1 MKRLLGVLGIV
12 LCVSAARGAEVS
24 ELVKQLQSE
33 DNDARRMAA
42 KALGE
47 GGAESR
53 AAVPALIKALR
64 DHDTFV
70 RRFSAQALGD
80 IGPEAHSAVSSLA
93 LALDDPKKE
102 VRSAAAY
109 ALSKL
114 GPSGVET
121 LIRLVRDD
129 SKDTD
134 ARHRAIDALSNLGRA
149 GHVAVPALTEVLKE
163 KAAKGKGKKKV
174 APDDLRVSAAVALGS
189 LANAGD
195 SDTIKTLESFTDK
208 KAKAPRDLKQAANQ
222 ALRKIR
228 KNK

>member
-1 MKRLLGVLGIV
+1 MKRFLGAVGIV
-12 LCVSAARGAEVS
+12 LWVSAARGADVN
-24 ELVKQLQSE
+24 ELVKQLQSD

-53 AAVPALIKALR
+53 AAVPALIKALKDR
-64 DHDTFV
+64 DTFV

-102 VRSAAAY
+102 VQSAAAY

-114 GPSGVET
+114 GPSGLEMLLRV
-121 LIRLVRDD
+121 LRDD
-129 SKDTD
+129 SKDTA
-134 ARHRAIDALSNLGRA
+134 ARRQAIDALSNLGPA
-149 GHVAVPALTEVLKE
+149 GHAAVPALTDLLKE
-163 KAAKGKGKKKV
+163 KTIKGKKKM
-174 APDDLRVSAAVALGS
+174 APGDLRVSAAVALGS
-189 LANAGD
+189 LANA
-195 SDTIKTLESFTDK
+195 SDTETLTMLQSFTDK
-208 KAKAPRDLKQAANQ
+208 KSKAPRELKQAANQ